1 MISLTDG
8 LPNSL
13 IIHGVEHKIKTDYRT
28 WLRLMDTNNYKS
40 LFIGKAPP
48 PSKELIQ
55 EIQRFI
61 SRGEDSKGE
70 EDSSPIIDFKLDA
83 DYIYSSFLQAYGINL
98 LKSDMHWFEF
108 MALFKS
114 LPEETIMRKI
124 IEYRQYDGKDEEL
137 LRLKRAW
144 ALPEKLTEEEKT
156 AGDYFE
162 EVFG

>member
-8 LPNSL
+8 LPDSL
-13 IIHGVEHKIKTDYRT
+13 IIHGIEHKIKTDYRT
-28 WLRLMDTNNYKS
+28 WLRLMDTSDYKS
-40 LFIGKAPP
+40 LFIGKVPP

-55 EIQRFI
+55 EIQKFI

-70 EDSSPIIDFKLDA
+70 EDTSPIIDFKLDA

-98 LKSDMHWFEF
+98 LQSSMHWFEF

-144 ALPEKLTEEEKT
+144 ALPEKLSEEEKA

>member
-8 LPNSL
+8 LPDSL
-13 IIHGVEHKIKTDYRT
+13 IIHGIEYKIKTDYRT
-28 WLRLMDTNNYKS
+28 WLRLMDTSDYKS
-40 LFIGKAPP
+40 LFIGKDPP
-48 PSKELIQ
+48 PSQELIQ
-55 EIQRFI
+55 EIQKFI

-98 LKSDMHWFEF
+98 LQSSMHWFEF

-137 LRLKRAW
+137 LRLKRVW
-144 ALPEKLTEEEKT
+144 ALPEKLTEEEKA

>member
-8 LPNSL
+8 LPDSL

-28 WLRLMDTNNYKS
+28 WLRLMDTSDYKS
-40 LFIGKAPP
+40 LFIGKVPP
-48 PSKELIQ
+48 PSQELIQ

-144 ALPEKLTEEEKT
+144 ALPEKLTEEEKA

>member
-8 LPNSL
+8 LPDSL
-13 IIHGVEHKIKTDYRT
+13 IIHGIEYKIKTDYRT
-28 WLRLMDTNNYKS
+28 WLRLMDTSDYKS
-40 LFIGKAPP
+40 LFIRKAPP
-48 PSKELIQ
+48 PSKELIL

-144 ALPEKLTEEEKT
+144 ALPEKLTEEEKA

>member
-8 LPNSL
+8 LPDSL

-48 PSKELIQ
+48 PSKELIH
-55 EIQRFI
+55 EIQRFL

-98 LKSDMHWFEF
+98 LKADMHWFEF

-144 ALPEKLTEEEKT
+144 ALPEKLTEEEKA

>member
-1 MISLTDG
+1 
-8 LPNSL
+8 
-13 IIHGVEHKIKTDYRT
+13 
-28 WLRLMDTNNYKS
+28 
-40 LFIGKAPP
+40 
-48 PSKELIQ
+48 
-55 EIQRFI
+55 
-61 SRGEDSKGE
+61 
-70 EDSSPIIDFKLDA
+70 
-83 DYIYSSFLQAYGINL
+83 
-98 LKSDMHWFEF
+98 MHWFEF

-144 ALPEKLTEEEKT
+144 ALPEKLTEEEKA

>member
-8 LPNSL
+8 LPDSL
-13 IIHGVEHKIKTDYRT
+13 IIHGIEYKIKTDYRT
-28 WLRLMDTNNYKS
+28 WLRLMDTSDYKS
-40 LFIGKAPP
+40 LFIGKVPP
-48 PSKELIQ
+48 RSKELIQ

-98 LKSDMHWFEF
+98 LKADMHWFEF
-108 MALFKS
+108 IALFKS

-144 ALPEKLTEEEKT
+144 ALPEKLTEEEKA

>member
-8 LPNSL
+8 LPDSL
-13 IIHGVEHKIKTDYRT
+13 IIHGIEYKIKTDYRT
-28 WLRLMDTNNYKS
+28 WLRLMDTSDYKS
-40 LFIGKAPP
+40 LFIGKVPP
-48 PSKELIQ
+48 LSKELIQ

-98 LKSDMHWFEF
+98 LKADMHWFEF

-144 ALPEKLTEEEKT
+144 ALPEKLTEEEKA

>member
-8 LPNSL
+8 LPDSL
-13 IIHGVEHKIKTDYRT
+13 IIHGIEYKIKTDYRT
-28 WLRLMDTNNYKS
+28 WLRLMDTSDYKS
-40 LFIGKAPP
+40 LFIGKVPP
-48 PSKELIQ
+48 LSKELIQ

-98 LKSDMHWFEF
+98 LKADMHWFEF
-108 MALFKS
+108 IALFKS

-144 ALPEKLTEEEKT
+144 ALPEKLTEEEKA